1 MRRFALILVLC
12 SGCASAKILAHQV
25 ETEEAYGYS
34 TAVNESVVIT
44 GSNAEGRSYQQAVS
58 ADFSF
63 SRLRNEKEPIWRLKV
78 ARGKLER
85 KDLSAEQL
93 QRFSDG
99 IQGLVLTG
107 LISPRGRKS
116 GTFVYGRGARS
127 EPAHSARWA
136 LRNGMVVVVA
146 PLPGVETPPGGSW
159 DTQSEVLL
167 GHDLE
172 VEKAMLTRAE
182 VISVRGSIWTIE
194 YKIAG
199 KVKWET
205 VPGVWLRGNYEAS
218 ASLQWDSARQRT
230 QEINFEAIADLS
242 GSQGSY
248 KLHRKGRT
256 AAR

>member
-1 MRRFALILVLC
+1 MRRFALTILLFT
-12 SGCASAKILAHQV
+12 GCASAKMLAHQT
-25 ETEEAYGYS
+25 ETEEAFGYS
-34 TAVNESVVIT
+34 TVVNESVMIS
-44 GSNAEGRSYQQAVS
+44 GSEAKNRNYEQTVS

-63 SRLRNEKEPIWRLKV
+63 SRLRNEKDPIWRLKV
-78 ARGKLER
+78 ARGALKR
-85 KDLSAEQL
+85 GDLSPEQIKA
-93 QRFSDG
+93 FSTG

-107 LISPRGRKS
+107 LISERGRKS

-146 PLPGVETPPGGSW
+146 PLPGAITKPDGAW

-172 VEKAMLTRAE
+172 VEKTMLTRAKIID
-182 VISVRGSIWTIE
+182 VSGSTWTIE
-194 YKIAG
+194 YRIEG

-205 VPGVWLRGNYEAS
+205 VPGVWLRGDYEAN
-218 ASLQWDSARQRT
+218 AQLQWNTRLQKT
-230 QEINFEAIADLS
+230 QEINFEAKADLS

>member
-1 MRRFALILVLC
+1 MRRFALTLLLL
-12 SGCASAKILAHQV
+12 SGCASAKMLAHQI

-34 TAVNESVVIT
+34 TVVNESVMISGT
-44 GSNAEGRSYQQAVS
+44 EAKNRNYQQTVS

-63 SRLRNEKEPIWRLKV
+63 SRLRNEKDPIWRLKV
-78 ARGKLER
+78 ARGTLKRE
-85 KDLSAEQL
+85 DLSPEQI
-93 QRFSDG
+93 QAFATG

-107 LISPRGRKS
+107 LISERGRKS

-146 PLPGVETPPGGSW
+146 PLPGVVTKPNGSW

-172 VEKAMLTRAE
+172 VEKTMLTRAK
-182 VISVRGSIWTIE
+182 VIDVSGSIWTIE
-194 YKIAG
+194 YRIEG

-205 VPGVWLRGNYEAS
+205 VPGVWLRGDYAANAQ
-218 ASLQWDSARQRT
+218 LQWNTSSQRT
-230 QEINFEAIADLS
+230 QEINFEAKADLT